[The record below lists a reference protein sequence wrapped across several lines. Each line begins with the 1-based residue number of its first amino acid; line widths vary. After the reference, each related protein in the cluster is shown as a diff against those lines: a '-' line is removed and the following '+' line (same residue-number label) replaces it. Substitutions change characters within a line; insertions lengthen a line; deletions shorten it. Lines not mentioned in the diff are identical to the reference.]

1 MTGTQRVH
9 HFLLLAIPVLLLTL
23 LLPFMLTFD
32 SVMYFVTRPT
42 CLNCGSLGE
51 YVRTSSL
58 SVGVIG
64 AMVGQLGAQYGS
76 QIRDFFQKMGWRLPT
91 SVGKKDDEKANYQ
104 LKQSSHE

>member
-1 MTGTQRVH
+1 MTRTQRVH
-9 HFLLLAIPVLLLTL
+9 HFLLLAIPVLLLAL

-64 AMVGQLGAQYGS
+64 AMVSQLGAQYGLS
-76 QIRDFFQKMGWRLPT
+76 VRDFFMKMGWHLPS
-91 SVGKKDDEKANYQ
+91 SVGKKDDEKADYQ
-104 LKQSSHE
+104 LKDAHHG

>member
-1 MTGTQRVH
+1 MTATQKVH
-9 HFLLLAIPVLLLTL
+9 HFLLLAIPVLLLAL

-58 SVGVIG
+58 SVGVIAG
-64 AMVGQLGAQYGS
+64 MASQLGAQYGHHI
-76 QIRDFFQKMGWRLPT
+76 QDFFKKMGWQLP
-91 SVGKKDDEKANYQ
+91 SSAVQKDDKKADFK